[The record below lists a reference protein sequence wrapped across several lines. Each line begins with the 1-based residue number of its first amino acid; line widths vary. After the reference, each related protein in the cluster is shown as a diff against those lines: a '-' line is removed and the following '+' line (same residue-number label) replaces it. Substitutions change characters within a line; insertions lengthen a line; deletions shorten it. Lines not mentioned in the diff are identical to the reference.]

1 MKLSKIFLLFL
12 FVVNINANSVN
23 SGHAEISLIKYNQSE
38 LSNDKNL
45 IGIKMDMQKNFIKE
59 LDFKSLDVQCH

>member
-1 MKLSKIFLLFL
+1 MKLSKIILLFL

-38 LSNDKNL
+38 LSNDK
-45 IGIKMDMQKNFIKE
+45 I
-59 LDFKSLDVQCH
+59 